1 MTDTAPVIRVD
12 PFPFQHRVAELMQAA
27 APSLAATTTV
37 ESAVKLLAGGT
48 MSAAVVLDSA
58 NRPMGIVT
66 ERDVLRK
73 VAADGTPGSAP
84 VTAIM
89 SAPVATVP
97 ADAFV
102 YVAIARMSRLGYR
115 HLAVVDPDSKAYA
128 GLLDVRAVLRQRATV
143 ALAIADEVAQ
153 ATNWKAL
160 KAAFDRMPELGRS
173 LRAEGVA
180 AHQVAAVISGVVR
193 DMTARAGELALA
205 DMVAEKRGDAPAPWC
220 LLVLGSA
227 GRGESLLSADQ
238 DNALI
243 HGGVEDDYPWF
254 QEFGERVAHILNQA
268 GIPFCRGGVM
278 ASKRKLRHNLAG
290 WQESINAW
298 FEHPEPEAI
307 LNADI
312 FYDFAAVGGDLGL
325 AAALDEFSMRAQ
337 GARLFLNLMAKEIG
351 EKGDALGWFGRFKTK
366 KGRVDLKI
374 GGLFPIVAGA
384 RVLALRLGCNARSS
398 RERWRAAAAAGIL
411 VTEDLARLLDAHEMI
426 LGLILDQQLAD
437 LANGLPASSQVEV
450 RRLLELEQDRL
461 KQALHVVRQIDL
473 IVKNSLGEA
482 IIRGVKG
489 GTVSGRTATPEA

>member
-1 MTDTAPVIRVD
+1 MTDTGPVTRID

-27 APSLAATTTV
+27 APSLAATSTV
-37 ESAVKLLAGGT
+37 QSAVQILAQGH
-48 MSAAVVLDSA
+48 MSAAVVLDA
-58 NRPMGIVT
+58 ENRPIGIVT

-73 VAADGTPGSAP
+73 VTVGGAPMTAP

-115 HLAVVDPDSKAYA
+115 HLAVVDPQDSRYA

-153 ATNWKAL
+153 AKGWEDL
-160 KAAFDRMPELGRS
+160 KSAFDRMPELGRS
-173 LRAEGVA
+173 LRAEGVP

-193 DMTARAGELALA
+193 DMTARAGELAVA
-205 DMVAEKRGDAPAPWC
+205 DMAAEKRGDAPAPWC

-243 HGGVEDDYPWF
+243 HGGAEDDYPWF

-278 ASKRKLRHNLAG
+278 ASKRKLRHNLEG
-290 WQESINAW
+290 WKTSINTW

-312 FYDFAAVGGDLGL
+312 FYDFAAVGGDTTL
-325 AAALDEFSMRAQ
+325 AAALSAFSMRAQ

-351 EKGDALGWFGRFKTK
+351 DKGDALGWFGRFKTK

-384 RVLALRLGCNARSS
+384 RVLALRLGCDARSS
-398 RERWRAAAAAGIL
+398 RERWRAAAKAGIL
-411 VTEDLARLLDAHEMI
+411 VEEDLARLLDAHEMI

-437 LANGLPASSQVEV
+437 LAIGLPATSQVEV

-461 KQALHVVRQIDL
+461 KQALQVVRQIDL
-473 IVKNSLGEA
+473 IVRNALGEA
-482 IIRGVKG
+482 ILRGVEG
-489 GTVSGRTATPEA
+489 VPSAGRPATSEP